1 MNINLKQTSFAGILS
16 ALGDVNVPAP
26 SDQDVLTWD
35 VATSKWIAQAVA
47 GTFLALTDTPATY
60 AGEAGS
66 IVRVNATPDAL
77 EFGPALYVSDIAP
90 VGGDGNN
97 GDLWFEY

>member
-1 MNINLKQTSFAGILS
+1 MPNINLKQTSFAGVLS
-16 ALGDVNVPAP
+16 ALD
-26 SDQDVLTWD
+26 
-35 VATSKWIAQAVA
+35 
-47 GTFLALTDTPATY
+47 LTDTPATY

-77 EFGPALYVSDIAP
+77 EFGPELHVSDIAP
-90 VGGDGNN
+90 VGGDGDD